1 MRKVNKLKPDTSE
14 VLVVEGGISYKV
26 LDLGGTK
33 LKVRVKSPKELL
45 KDKKAFDKYLSGR
58 DEDSI
63 LPPTK

>member
-1 MRKVNKLKPDTSE
+1 MRKVNRFKPDNKE
-14 VLVVEGGISYKV
+14 VIVVEKGITYKV

>member
-1 MRKVNKLKPDTSE
+1 MRKVNKFKSDNKE
-14 VLVVEGGISYKV
+14 VIVVEKGITYKV

-33 LKVRVKSPKELL
+33 LKVRVKSPKEIL

>member
-1 MRKVNKLKPDTSE
+1 MRKINKFKSDNKE
-14 VLVVEGGISYKV
+14 VIVVEKGITYKV

-33 LKVRVKSPKELL
+33 LKVRVKSPKEIL

>member
-1 MRKVNKLKPDTSE
+1 MIKINKFKNNSNDKFVTKNG
-14 VLVVEGGISYKV
+14 VKYRV

-33 LKVRVKSPKELL
+33 LKVRVKSPKELP

>member
-1 MRKVNKLKPDTSE
+1 MRKINKFKSDNKE
-14 VLVVEGGISYKV
+14 VIVVEKGITYKV

>member
-1 MRKVNKLKPDTSE
+1 MKNGV
-14 VLVVEGGISYKV
+14 SYKV